1 MILSHQTHRA
11 VERSPMCNALVKI
24 FSPSWSSDSHTCL
37 AVLYFSPSLLALSLP
52 LTYFSIC
59 KYLSSI
65 ISLTRDLT
73 VARCHCC
80 PCNGIQGPSG
90 QRSAHLCKNA
100 GLLEASLT
108 GLHVCNIYREYSNCA
123 SLANIDKVCKNSR
136 LTRTTVW
143 AMVHADT
150 CTNYSGPRMILMLE
164 FALGKW
170 CMFAMAHAIMA
181 TGACHLHD
189 EHGHVEFILDK

>member
-100 GLLEASLT
+100 GLLEASLWPACMSATFT
-108 GLHVCNIYREYSNCA
+108 GNIATVQVWRTSTRSARIRDWRGQQSGQWCM
-123 SLANIDKVCKNSR
+123 
-136 LTRTTVW
+136 LTR
-143 AMVHADT
+143 A
-150 CTNYSGPRMILMLE
+150 RIIL
-164 FALGKW
+164 GQGW
-170 CMFAMAHAIMA
+170 S
-181 TGACHLHD
+181 
-189 EHGHVEFILDK
+189 